1 MKPVEIRK
9 LSAEEK
15 LKLGVDAWPIWTC
28 EESTFDWHYDEDE
41 DCYILEGQV
50 TVKTP
55 AGEVSFGPGD
65 YVSFPKGL
73 LCKWTVTRAV
83 RKHYRFR

>member
-9 LSAEEK
+9 LSDAEK
-15 LKLGVDAWPIWTC
+15 AKLGVASWPIWTC
-28 EESTFDWHYDEDE
+28 EAIAFDWHYDEDE
-41 DCYILEGQV
+41 DCFILEGQV

-55 AGEVSFGPGD
+55 SGDVSFGPGD

-73 LCKWTVTRAV
+73 SCTWTVTKAV

>member
-9 LSAEEK
+9 VSAEEK
-15 LKLGVDAWPIWTC
+15 LNLGIDAWPIWAC
-28 EESTFDWHYDEDE
+28 EASTFDWHYDEDE

-55 AGEVSFGPGD
+55 AGDVRFGPGD

-73 LCKWTVTRAV
+73 SCTWTVTKAV